1 MSNNSWGPIIWVFL
15 HTLVAKIKN
24 TEFKNNKEKL
34 IEIIFKVCSNLPC
47 PDCSEDSVNF
57 LKTVNFKN
65 VTKKEDLI
73 EILFVFHNQVNI
85 NLKKT
90 EFPEKLLETYN
101 NNNINIVLKRFIET
115 FNKNTNNIRLMNQ
128 SFMRSIISKD
138 IKNYIENNIHHFEN
152 L

>member
-1 MSNNSWGPIIWVFL
+1 M
-15 HTLVAKIKN
+15 
-24 TEFKNNKEKL
+24 
-34 IEIIFKVCSNLPC
+34 CSNLPC

-138 IKNYIENNIHHFEN
+138 IKNYIENNIHYFED

>member
-1 MSNNSWGPIIWVFL
+1 MSNKSWGPIIWVFL
-15 HTLVAKIKN
+15 HTLAAKIEN
-24 TEFKNNKEKL
+24 TEFKNNKDKL

-47 PDCSEDSVNF
+47 PDCSSDSVNF

-101 NNNINIVLKRFIET
+101 NNNMKIVLNRFIEI

-138 IKNYIENNIHHFEN
+138 IKNYIENNIHLFEN

>member
-1 MSNNSWGPIIWVFL
+1 MSNNSWGPFIWIFL
-15 HTLVAKIKN
+15 HTLVAKIKES
-24 TEFKNNKEKL
+24 EFKNNKDKL

-47 PDCSEDSVNF
+47 PDCSEESIRF

-90 EFPEKLLETYN
+90 EFPEHLLKTYN
-101 NNNINIVLKRFIET
+101 NNNMNNVLKIFIET
-115 FNKNTNNIRLMNQ
+115 FNKNTKNIRLMNQ

-138 IKNYIENNIHHFEN
+138 IKTYIQNNIHIFED

>member
-1 MSNNSWGPIIWVFL
+1 MSNKSWGPIIWVFL

-47 PDCSEDSVNF
+47 PDCSEDSVKF
-57 LKTVNFKN
+57 LRTVNFKN
-65 VTKKEDLI
+65 ATKKEDLI

-138 IKNYIENNIHHFEN
+138 IKNYIENNIHYFED